1 MWVCPE
7 RVNPGDKEHTIDKIT
22 KVISGSNQNAIK
34 KINNLYKS
42 ICKKIYISS
51 SIKTAEAA
59 KIIENTQRDINIALI
74 NELSKNI

>member
-1 MWVCPE
+1 M
-7 RVNPGDKEHTIDKIT
+7 
-22 KVISGSNQNAIK
+22 
-34 KINNLYKS
+34 YKT

-74 NELSKNI
+74 NELSKIFKLLKIDTREVLATAGTNGIFLNFFFRHGRRTLYWC